1 MDHQELQKL
10 YSEKREQIQK
20 RLEEFSEIKTKHERE
35 IFAELCFC
43 LLTPQSKARNCW
55 SSILAL
61 KASGA
66 LYTGRPE
73 NIKQVLHKKVRFHN
87 NKAKYIVE
95 TRKKVLENGFDWKGF
110 FEKHPK
116 VMREWLVENV
126 KGMGYKEAS
135 HFLRNIGF
143 KELAI
148 LDRHILKNLIRC
160 GAIDEIPKTLG
171 KNQYLE
177 IEDKFQKFSGKI
189 GISMDELDLLFWSL
203 ETGEVFK

>member
-1 MDHQELQKL
+1 MDQQEIQNL
-10 YSEKREQIQK
+10 YSQRRQEIQK
-20 RLEEFSEIKTKHERE
+20 KLDEFSQIKNKHEKD

-61 KASGA
+61 KASGV

-116 VMREWLVENV
+116 VMR
-126 KGMGYKEAS
+126 
-135 HFLRNIGF
+135 
-143 KELAI
+143 
-148 LDRHILKNLIRC
+148 
-160 GAIDEIPKTLG
+160 
-171 KNQYLE
+171 
-177 IEDKFQKFSGKI
+177 
-189 GISMDELDLLFWSL
+189 
-203 ETGEVFK
+203 